1 VKENEAMKYK
11 SYLDKEF
18 TIISNEA
25 RIRREDDLTKPA
37 TFKAGDEIPAGYKVG
52 DFKIIPKRTQVTVS
66 DVRTDAK
73 KNVYVHAHPVGAAD
87 GTPSG
92 WTIVTN
98 LEGTFIN
105 ETTGLAP
112 AQWDLL
118 PAGTNKTVTDARALV
133 RGPGPTYAPA
143 GGTIP
148 KGTYVVVLEASED
161 TEPKGKYVRVVRG
174 TVAGGALE
182 RGEELG
188 WTAASNLS
196 EGCAAFYNSPAWSDQ
211 QGPNAC
217 WDHGKFVGQK
227 LLVNI
232 VGTGGEMEQIT
243 YENLDAYFTL
253 INAAAK
259 DNIIIG
265 IESGFRTYAKQKYL
279 YDGYKAKKP
288 GFNLAA
294 APGRS
299 NHQHGQAFDFNTR
312 GFDGHPVYDWLK
324 QHGPAF
330 GFIRTVKNE
339 HWHWEYRPAD
349 AAALAKQGKFK
360 PDSLVD
366 TKK

>member
-1 VKENEAMKYK
+1 MKYK

-25 RIRREDDLTKPA
+25 RIRRDDDLTQPA
-37 TFKAGDEIPAGYKVG
+37 TYQAGDQILAGCNVG
-52 DFKIIPKRTQVTVS
+52 DFKILPKRTQITVS
-66 DVRTDAK
+66 DVTMDAK
-73 KNVYVHAHPVGAAD
+73 KNVYVYAHPVGAVE

-92 WTIVTN
+92 WTIVSN
-98 LEGTFIN
+98 IEGTLLN
-105 ETTGLAP
+105 ETTGLMP
-112 AQWDLL
+112 TPWDLL
-118 PAGTNKTVTDARALV
+118 PAGNNKTVTDARSLL
-133 RGPGPTYAPA
+133 RGPGPAYKPT
-143 GGTIP
+143 GGAIP
-148 KGTYVVVLEASED
+148 KGSYVIVLEASPD
-161 TEPKGKYVRVVRG
+161 TQPKGKFVRVASGRIVD
-174 TVAGGALE
+174 GAFQQE
-182 RGEELG
+182 AELG
-188 WTAASNLS
+188 WTAAANLCD
-196 EGCAAFYNSPAWSDQ
+196 GCAAFYISPAWADQ

-217 WDHGKFVGQK
+217 WDHGKFIGQK

-243 YENLDAYFTL
+243 YESLDPYFTL
-253 INAAAK
+253 IAAAAR

-324 QHGPAF
+324 NNGPAF
-330 GFIRTVKNE
+330 GFIRTVSNE

-349 AAALAKQGKFK
+349 AAALLKQGKFK
-360 PDSLVD
+360 LNTVVD
-366 TKK
+366 KKK